1 MSPKAFLKKHKTL
14 LAALSSATTT
24 FLIVRRKTKS
34 LARKK
39 QDLEKR
45 NRQKTEV
52 MAVCSHDMKS
62 PLQTSM
68 LLLENLLAGAEGRLT
83 PGQRESLETVLKSEE
98 EMLGLI
104 TNLLDLARREEDV
117 MRVHPVPVDL
127 RGLLEAWAGRQSVV
141 AEKMGLRFASDISAG
156 LAGGSVFMADSF
168 KLHQA
173 LNNLASNAFKFT
185 PEGGVVRF
193 KAGLAEDGWLSASIF
208 NSGPAIPKESLS
220 AIFEKYVQS
229 NENFQQAHE
238 GTGIGLDIAKTIIEM
253 HGGRIWAQSSEGE
266 GNTFFFTLP
275 PGRRKE
281 DKEPA
286 ASS

>member
-39 QDLEKR
+39 QDLERR

-62 PLQTSM
+62 PLQASM
-68 LLLENLLAGAEGRLT
+68 LLLENLLNGAEGRLT

-117 MRVHPVPVDL
+117 MSVHPAPVDMQ
-127 RGLLEAWAGRQSVV
+127 GLLEAWAGKQAVV
-141 AEKMGLRFASDISAG
+141 AEKMGLRFVFDISAV
-156 LAGGSVFMADSF
+156 LGGGFLADSF

-193 KAGLAEDGWLSASIF
+193 RAGLADDGWLFASIF
-208 NSGPAIPKESLS
+208 NSGPAIPKEDLS
-220 AIFEKYVQS
+220 AIFGKYVQS

-238 GTGIGLDIAKTIIEM
+238 GTGIGLDIARTIIEM
-253 HGGRIWAQSSEGE
+253 HGGRIWAESAEGE

-286 ASS
+286 AAS